1 MPTLAFRIAN
11 EDPPLPFLPPYS
23 THPPKPNIPPKITH
37 TKKPPSPSKTCRLRR
52 NPRERTQ
59 PTFSSI
65 SFPPRYTSKLE
76 NPPLSVRLRAKFELS
91 LFLRVFEVT
100 RRFPSRDL
108 SSAVAGTVEMDGDG
122 IDELC
127 RRGGWTYGVL
137 WRIDRRDPRLLVL
150 EESYYEE
157 KSGRI
162 FEKMINHV
170 HVIGQGTI
178 GEVAMSG
185 KHRWINFD
193 TKCMESIEVST
204 TVKSDIYKENAE
216 WRHQISSGIKTV
228 AVISL
233 PPLGVILFGSTQKIY
248 ESSNFVGQA
257 QHLLRQLGIR
267 EVGYDHVDWNF
278 TYPQTTFASVI
289 SSLGSSNF
297 KDNIWRDD
305 AWKQRQDNHLSSEYS
320 SLASGLLSMG
330 SQIGTRSQTCS
341 LKPHASSM
349 PIAST
354 SSSSFNG
361 FHNLFHETPSVN
373 NTTHKFT
380 NQQEALTEAQ
390 ILLPPNNGGF
400 LSNFKCPSNLLTT
413 YFKSNT
419 RVKETKSFSCVE
431 HKPFRGLTMPGVFN
445 MIPTTFDS
453 STTRSDAFDACQNS
467 TLMHGIVG
475 PHAMLD
481 RGGISSNRSLPSL
494 DGAGNLQEL
503 QHCSSPPVSLCGL
516 STVKSSSN
524 ASPFTPELPENFLS
538 SQDLNPENSTLAHS
552 TNEPE
557 TQHIHDKPLNTHINS
572 SHQTDDQVNKGSA
585 AEYLNSLSACP
596 NVCVSSSLD
605 RSGNW
610 NESTSHAS
618 TKLVS
623 DNDLFDGMEL
633 DLGPMILRQECWDDI
648 VLPIVSNNCI
658 SEMEM
663 GSVTG
668 AGKDLFSD
676 SSLEQ
681 LLDAVVAG
689 NSNVSSSCNSVR
701 KKTNVASNGD
711 SKNQLPTKVSD
722 TQADHLP
729 VADPSSL
736 IQTPAVSLPEW
747 NSEKL
752 ILGSPKSVEPKP
764 NLCAWIFDSCNVNAE
779 GSAFNQT
786 KKTEES
792 AKVIRKRARPGEST
806 RPRPK
811 DRQQIQDRVKELREI
826 VPNGAKCSIDAL
838 LDRTIRHL
846 LFLQSVTKYADKLK
860 HVDEPKII
868 GEESGVV
875 LKDNTNGGVG
885 GATWAYEVA
894 GQTMVCPILIE
905 DLHPSGQMLVE
916 MLCEERGFFLEI
928 ADVVRGFGLTILK
941 GVMENRGRKVW
952 ARFIVEANRDVT
964 RMDIFLSLVQ
974 LLQQTSSTIR
984 SCEPRARIID
994 QSLTTYQQSSAAIPI
1009 GLADRLQ

>member
-1 MPTLAFRIAN
+1 
-11 EDPPLPFLPPYS
+11 
-23 THPPKPNIPPKITH
+23 
-37 TKKPPSPSKTCRLRR
+37 
-52 NPRERTQ
+52 
-59 PTFSSI
+59 
-65 SFPPRYTSKLE
+65 
-76 NPPLSVRLRAKFELS
+76 
-91 LFLRVFEVT
+91 
-100 RRFPSRDL
+100 
-108 SSAVAGTVEMDGDG
+108 MDGEG

-178 GEVAMSG
+178 GEVAISG

-193 TKCMESIEVST
+193 AQCMESIEVST
-204 TVKSDIYKENAE
+204 SVKSDIYKENAE

-278 TYPQTTFASVI
+278 TYPQATFASVI
-289 SSLGSSNF
+289 SSLSSSNF
-297 KDNIWRDD
+297 KDNVWRDD
-305 AWKQRQDNHLSSEYS
+305 AWKQRQENHLSLEYS
-320 SLASGLLSMG
+320 SLASGFLSMG

-349 PIAST
+349 PIASS
-354 SSSSFNG
+354 SSSSFNC

-373 NTTHKFT
+373 STTHKFT
-380 NQQEALTEAQ
+380 SQQEALTEAQ
-390 ILLPPNNGGF
+390 ILLPPNNGGNCK
-400 LSNFKCPSNLLTT
+400 SPSNLLPT

-419 RVKETKSFSCVE
+419 RAKETSSFSCME
-431 HKPFRGLTMPGVFN
+431 HKPFPGITMPGVFN

-453 STTRSDAFDACQNS
+453 STTRSDAFDVYQNS

-475 PHAMLD
+475 PQAMLD
-481 RGGISSNRSLPSL
+481 RGGISSNTSVPSL

-524 ASPFTPELPENFLS
+524 ASPFTPELPENFLIS
-538 SQDLNPENSTLAHS
+538 HDLNPENSALAHS
-552 TNEPE
+552 TNELE
-557 TQHIHDKPLNTHINS
+557 TQHIHDKPLNNHIDS
-572 SHQTDDQVNKGSA
+572 SHQTDNQVNNGSA
-585 AEYLNSLSACP
+585 AEYPNSIS
-596 NVCVSSSLD
+596 VCVSSSLD
-605 RSGNW
+605 RSSNW
-610 NESTSHAS
+610 NESTSNAS

-633 DLGPMILRQECWDDI
+633 DLSPMILRQECWDDI

-681 LLDAVVAG
+681 LLDAVVSG
-689 NSNVSSSCNSVR
+689 NSNLSSSCNSVR
-701 KKTNVASNGD
+701 KKTNVASNRD
-711 SKNQLPTKVSD
+711 SKHQLPTKVSD
-722 TQADHLP
+722 AQANHHP
-729 VADPSSL
+729 VADPSL
-736 IQTPAVSLPEW
+736 IQTPPVSLPEW

-752 ILGSPKSVEPKP
+752 MLGSPKSVEPKP
-764 NLCAWIFDSCNVNAE
+764 NLCAWIFDNCNVNAE

-846 LFLQSVTKYADKLK
+846 LFLQSVTKYANKLK

-875 LKDNTNGGVG
+875 LKDNTNGGLG

-974 LLQQTSSTIR
+974 LLQQTSSCIR
-984 SCEPRARIID
+984 SCEPRARIMD
-994 QSLTTYQQSSAAIPI
+994 TSLTSYQQSSAAIPI
-1009 GLADRLQ
+1009 GLVDRLQ